1 MTAEM
6 VSNDDSLDTS
16 KSSSRQEFPA
26 ARDYPRL
33 DIDGHWAMRLQQ
45 ASSYL
50 FDEYRDAATKPVW
63 RSSSV
68 KRAWD
73 QEKEVR

>member
-6 VSNDDSLDTS
+6 VCNDDSLDTS

-26 ARDYPRL
+26 ARDYARW
-33 DIDGHWAMRLQQ
+33 DTDGHWAMRLKQ

-50 FDEYRDAATKPVW
+50 F
-63 RSSSV
+63 
-68 KRAWD
+68 
-73 QEKEVR
+73 